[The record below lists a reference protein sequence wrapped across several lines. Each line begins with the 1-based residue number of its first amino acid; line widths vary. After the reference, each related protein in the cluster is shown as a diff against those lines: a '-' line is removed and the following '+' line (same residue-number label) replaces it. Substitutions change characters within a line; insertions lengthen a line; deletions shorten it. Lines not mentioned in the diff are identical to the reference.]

1 MKREIMIVAGA
12 VLFLFALLAAWQF
25 VAGMRLISPVFF
37 PAPLRIAEALYRQI
51 STGTIWMPF
60 AMTSGRMLLGWSLAI
75 LVGVT
80 FGAVIGL
87 STTAA
92 DYLEGSLEFL
102 RAMPASAVLPIFI
115 MVMGLTNEMIIV
127 VIAFGS
133 LWPILLG
140 SLYGFQNVEPRLLEV
155 SHTLGFG
162 AIATLL
168 KVRLPNAVPD
178 ILSGARV
185 SVGFALILSVVA
197 EMLSSTP
204 GLGNNV
210 LLASRSFR
218 SADLFAGI
226 VLLGMLGAVSTGA
239 IALLEQRLLRWRRD
253 QATLV

>member
-1 MKREIMIVAGA
+1 MKRDIMIVMGA
-12 VLFLFALLAAWQF
+12 ALFLVALLAAWQL

-37 PAPLRIAEALYRQI
+37 PAPLRIGEALYRQF
-51 STGTIWMPF
+51 STGMVWTPL
-60 AMTSGRMLLGWSLAI
+60 AMTTGRMLLGWSLAM

-80 FGAVIGL
+80 LGAVIGL
-87 STTAA
+87 SRTAA
-92 DYLEGSLEFL
+92 DYLEGPLEFL
-102 RAMPASAVLPIFI
+102 RTMPASAVLPIFI
-115 MVMGLTNEMIIV
+115 MVMGLTNEMIV
-127 VIAFGS
+127 AVIAFGS

-155 SHTLGFG
+155 SRTLGFR
-162 AIATLL
+162 AFSILL

-185 SVGFALILSVVA
+185 GIGFALILSVVA

-226 VLLGMLGAVSTGA
+226 ALLGILGAVSTGA

-253 QATLV
+253 QATSI

>member
-1 MKREIMIVAGA
+1 
-12 VLFLFALLAAWQF
+12 
-25 VAGMRLISPVFF
+25 
-37 PAPLRIAEALYRQI
+37 
-51 STGTIWMPF
+51 
-60 AMTSGRMLLGWSLAI
+60 
-75 LVGVT
+75 
-80 FGAVIGL
+80 
-87 STTAA
+87 
-92 DYLEGSLEFL
+92 
-102 RAMPASAVLPIFI
+102 MPASAVLPIFI
-115 MVMGLTNEMIIV
+115 MVMGLTNEMIV
-127 VIAFGS
+127 AVIAFGS

-155 SHTLGFG
+155 SRTLGFR
-162 AIATLL
+162 AFSILL

-185 SVGFALILSVVA
+185 GIGFALILSVVA

-226 VLLGMLGAVSTGA
+226 VLLGILGAVSTGA

-253 QATLV
+253 QATSI